1 MSCNTTVNK
10 RTTIKI
16 AGSRKHRA
24 VAPAMVL
31 RRQAPRR
38 PAARGGGQD
47 HGRICRAG
55 HRQLRAAAAQLV
67 APPPPRPRLATI
79 IHTIDLFSLVAPSI
93 F

>member
-38 PAARGGGQD
+38 PAARGGSQD

-67 APPPPRPRLATI
+67 APPPPP
-79 IHTIDLFSLVAPSI
+79 APSRDYHTYD
-93 F
+93 